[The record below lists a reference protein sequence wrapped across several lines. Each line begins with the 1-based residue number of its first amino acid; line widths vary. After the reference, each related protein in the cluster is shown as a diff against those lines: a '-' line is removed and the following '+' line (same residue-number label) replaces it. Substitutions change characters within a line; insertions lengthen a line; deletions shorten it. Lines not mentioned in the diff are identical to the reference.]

1 MFGTRYF
8 YAATRGIAFGSHGA
22 TSRLFWTAAGADYW
36 FSAHTLAGFAL
47 AGGGTNFS
55 VAGGGTG
62 RSDLFKAEVLAQPGA
77 TFEGEFSNVTSSY
90 AGKGVVRYA
99 W

>member
-1 MFGTRYF
+1 MFATRY
-8 YAATRGIAFGSHGA
+8 YAATRGIALGSNGA
-22 TSRLFWTAAGADYW
+22 TSRVFGTAAGADYR

-55 VAGGGTG
+55 VT
-62 RSDLFKAEVLAQPGA
+62 R
-77 TFEGEFSNVTSSY
+77 SY

>member
-1 MFGTRYF
+1 MATAMPALGSNGT
-8 YAATRGIAFGSHGA
+8 
-22 TSRLFWTAAGADYW
+22 TSRLFGTAAGADYR

-47 AGGGTNFS
+47 AGGGATFS
-55 VAGGGTG
+55 VVNSGTG
-62 RSDLFKAEVLAQPGA
+62 RLDLFQAGAFARLGA
-77 TFEGEFSNVTSSY
+77 TFEGEFSNVTRSY

>member
-1 MFGTRYF
+1 MFDTRF
-8 YAATRGIAFGSHGA
+8 YAATRGTTLGLHGA
-22 TSRLFWTAAGADYW
+22 TSRLFGTAAEADYW

-47 AGGGTNFS
+47 AGGGAIFS
-55 VAGGGTG
+55 AVGGNTG
-62 RSDLFKAEVLAQPGA
+62 RSDLFQARAFARLGA
-77 TFEGEFSNVTSSY
+77 TLEGEFSNVTRSY

>member
-1 MFGTRYF
+1 MFNTRYY
-8 YAATRGIAFGSHGA
+8 YAAMRGNALGSSGA
-22 TSRLFWTAAGADYW
+22 TSRLFGTAAGADYW

-55 VAGGGTG
+55 VNGSNG
-62 RSDLFKAEVLAQPGA
+62 RSDLFQAGAFAHLGA
-77 TFEGEFSNVTSSY
+77 TFEGEFSGVIRSY

>member
-1 MFGTRYF
+1 MGPPP
-8 YAATRGIAFGSHGA
+8 
-22 TSRLFWTAAGADYW
+22 GADYW

-55 VAGGGTG
+55 VVKMKWRNGFA
-62 RSDLFKAEVLAQPGA
+62 VGA
-77 TFEGEFSNVTSSY
+77 TFEGEFSNVTRRY